1 MSGKLTRELVEFQSD
16 RIEAV
21 LASHRIPVR
30 VHGGIISPAWIRFHF
45 TAAPATKVSRIR
57 GLSEEIALALGAP
70 AVRIARDGEV
80 LAIEVPRS
88 DRQPMRLLPLMR
100 KLAGANPIPPVT
112 ACIGLSQEG
121 HPLLLRLP
129 SPDVAHVLVAGATG
143 SGKTELMRTMLFS
156 LAVTNRR
163 HRLQFALIDPKARGF
178 GPLAFLP
185 HLLAPIAT
193 DMPSA
198 VQLLERLLDEMD
210 RRDARGISSPRI
222 VIAVDEVV
230 DLLMIG
236 GKTVEMALARIAQ
249 RGREAGLH
257 LVLGAQKPASAVLGP
272 HLKAN
277 LPVRLV
283 GRVGS
288 VDDARVAAGLPGSGA
303 EKLTGNG
310 DFIVVSG
317 GEVIHFQ
324 SGYVSGDDL
333 SELRQLILARLPLL
347 NEPGAVE

>member
-1 MSGKLTRELVEFQSD
+1 MNGKLTREFVEFQSD

-30 VHGGIISPAWIRFHF
+30 VHGGIISPAWVRFHF
-45 TAAPATKVSRIR
+45 TAAPTAKVSRIR

-70 AVRIARDGEV
+70 AVRIARDGNI
-80 LAIEVPRS
+80 LAIEVPRT

-100 KLAGANPIPPVT
+100 KLVSSNSIPPVT
-112 ACIGLSQEG
+112 ACIGLTQEG

-129 SPDVAHVLVAGATG
+129 SPEVAHVLVAGATG

-156 LAVTNRR
+156 LAITNRQ

-178 GPLAFLP
+178 GPLGFLP

-193 DMPSA
+193 DVSSA
-198 VQLLERLLDEMD
+198 VQLLERLLAEMD
-210 RRDARGISSPRI
+210 RRDGQGISSPHI
-222 VIAVDEVV
+222 IIAVDEVV
-230 DLLMIG
+230 DLLMTG
-236 GKTVEMALARIAQ
+236 GKPVEAALARIAQ

-257 LVLGAQKPASAVLGP
+257 LVLGAQKPTATVFGP

-303 EKLTGNG
+303 EKLIGNG

-317 GEVIHFQ
+317 GEAIHFQ
-324 SGYVSGDDL
+324 SAYVSGEDL
-333 SELRQLILARLPLL
+333 AELRRIILARIPLL
-347 NEPGAVE
+347 NEPCTSE

>member
-1 MSGKLTRELVEFQSD
+1 MRGKLTREIVEFQSD

-30 VHGGIISPAWIRFHF
+30 VHGGIISPGWIRFHF
-45 TAAPATKVSRIR
+45 TAAPSAKVSRIR
-57 GLSEEIALALGAP
+57 SLAEEIALALGAP

-80 LAIEVPRS
+80 LAIEVPRT
-88 DRQPMRLLPLMR
+88 DRQPMHLLPLLR
-100 KLAGANPIPPVT
+100 RLLSANGIPPIT
-112 ACIGLSQEG
+112 ACIGLTQEG
-121 HPLLLRLP
+121 HPLLLRFP

-143 SGKTELMRTMLFS
+143 SGKTQLMRTMLFS
-156 LAVTNRR
+156 LALTNRQ
-163 HRLQFALIDPKARGF
+163 HKLQFALIDPKARGF
-178 GPLAFLP
+178 GPLGSLP

-193 DMPSA
+193 DVPSA
-198 VQLLERLLDEMD
+198 VLLLERLLVEMD
-210 RRDARGISSPRI
+210 RRDAHGICSPRI
-222 VIAVDEVV
+222 LVAVDEVV
-230 DLLMIG
+230 DLLMTG
-236 GKTVEMALARIAQ
+236 GKPVETALARIAQ

-257 LVLGAQKPASAVLGP
+257 LVLGAQKPASTVLGP

-288 VDDARVAAGLPGSGA
+288 VDDARVAAGLSGSGA
-303 EKLTGNG
+303 ERLTGNG

-324 SGYVSGDDL
+324 SAYVSGDDL
-333 SELRQLILARLPLL
+333 AELRRLIASRIPLL
-347 NEPGAVE
+347 AEPRQID